1 MKDPGRKEERTEVWH
16 GIRNIARKSWNILS
30 SAKISSDYC
39 HDSSSPATLTTTPQF
54 LDMIIQLNSRGV
66 RQRFITDITK
76 ENTKYCKELA
86 KYVELRHLDGITGNF
101 GIVDRKEYG
110 AASNIY
116 QNYEQQAPAE
126 FIYSNVKGFVEQ
138 QWYFFDTLWNKAIP
152 AKQRI
157 KEIEK
162 GAKREFVETIRHSYE
177 IQRLSFDIVKRAEEE
192 ILILFSTANAFR
204 RQEKAGALE
213 LLKEAALQRAVKIRI
228 LVPIEDDDN
237 KAMIIAANEKM
248 RQLNELGIGIR
259 QIKKEGG
266 LYPLQHKLTMLIV
279 DQSVY
284 LTVEQEGEIEEG
296 SEEAIEL
303 ATYSNIESSVFAY
316 LSIFENLWMHAE
328 MMGGGTIQRQRSNT
342 QAAA

>member
-1 MKDPGRKEERTEVWH
+1 
-16 GIRNIARKSWNILS
+16 
-30 SAKISSDYC
+30 
-39 HDSSSPATLTTTPQF
+39 
-54 LDMIIQLNSRGV
+54 
-66 RQRFITDITK
+66 
-76 ENTKYCKELA
+76 
-86 KYVELRHLDGITGNF
+86 
-101 GIVDRKEYG
+101 
-110 AASNIY
+110 
-116 QNYEQQAPAE
+116 
-126 FIYSNVKGFVEQ
+126 
-138 QWYFFDTLWNKAIP
+138 
-152 AKQRI
+152 
-157 KEIEK
+157 
-162 GAKREFVETIRHSYE
+162 
-177 IQRLSFDIVKRAEEE
+177 
-192 ILILFSTANAFR
+192 
-204 RQEKAGALE
+204 
-213 LLKEAALQRAVKIRI
+213 
-228 LVPIEDDDN
+228 
-237 KAMIIAANEKM
+237 M